1 MPRYEFLCETCGSFE
16 QWRDHRQSGDPMPC
30 PSCSAVA
37 KRVYSTPRVT
47 VTSKAGTKARLLD
60 EQGSEAGLVKRPQAQ
75 EPAPPP
81 RPQRVGGR
89 PWQIS
94 H

>member
-1 MPRYEFLCETCGSFE
+1 MPRYEFFCETCGAFGR
-16 QWRDHRQSGDPMPC
+16 WRDHRQSGDPMLC

-37 KRVYSTPRVT
+37 KRVYSVPRVT
-47 VTSKAGTKARLLD
+47 VISKTETKARLLD
-60 EQGSEAGLVKRPQAQ
+60 ERGSEAGLAKRTPTQ
-75 EPAPPP
+75 EPASSPK
-81 RPQRVGGR
+81 PQRAGGR

>member
-1 MPRYEFLCETCGSFE
+1 MPRYEFLCTACGPFE
-16 QWRDHRQSGDPMPC
+16 EWRDHREAKEPMFC
-30 PSCSAVA
+30 PSCNVVA
-37 KRVYSTPRVT
+37 KRVYSMPSVT
-47 VTSKAGTKARLLD
+47 VTSKTETKARLLD
-60 EQGSEAGLVKRPQAQ
+60 EQGSEAGLAKRPQAQ

-89 PWQIS
+89 PWQVS

>member
-1 MPRYEFLCETCGSFE
+1 MPRYEFLCETCGPFE
-16 QWRDHRQSGDPMPC
+16 QWRDHRHSGNQMLC
-30 PSCSAVA
+30 PSCNAVA
-37 KRVYSTPRVT
+37 KRVYSMLGVT
-47 VTSKAGTKARLLD
+47 VTSKAGIKARPLD

-81 RPQRVGGR
+81 RPQKVGGR

>member
-16 QWRDHRQSGDPMPC
+16 QWCDHRQSGDPMAC
-30 PSCSAVA
+30 PSCNAVA
-37 KRVYSTPRVT
+37 KRVYSIPRVT
-47 VTSKAGTKARLLD
+47 VTSKTQTKARLLD

-81 RPQRVGGR
+81 RPQKVGGR
-89 PWQIS
+89 PWQVS